1 MEFQNK
7 VTDKEQDD
15 LQFLGFFGIIKE
27 SIKII
32 LIWSKI
38 FIQITLAFILP
49 NSCLFLANNW
59 VSMLLLSK
67 ITPNSSSLPN
77 HQVGFSTY
85 NNFSNSMNS
94 EQTTLWI
101 IKLLYMIV
109 STIFSLFIVSAIVYT
124 VACIYTRK
132 SITFRKVVSVVP
144 KVWKRLMITFL
155 CNFCIV
161 FACMFVFIIIVCI
174 FLFIYTMFL
183 IQKVTSGQ
191 VGIYVVL
198 AILTLLFMVG
208 FFYMVMVWQ
217 LANVI
222 SVMENEYGF
231 KALKKSK
238 KLIKGKLGIAFS
250 ILVAINICGIL
261 ISEMSK
267 KFAGVGLVVKLS
279 YGIPSVVLWSLLTL
293 FSVVIQ
299 TIFYLVCK
307 SYHHESIDKSMLADH
322 LNVYLGEYIPLKN
335 EDIQLE
341 RFQV

>member
-7 VTDKEQDD
+7 VIDREQDD

-32 LIWSKI
+32 LTCSKI
-38 FIQITLAFILP
+38 FFQITLAFILP
-49 NSCLFLANNW
+49 HSCLFLANNW

-94 EQTTLWI
+94 NQTTLWI

-109 STIFSLFIVSAIVYT
+109 STILSLFIVSGVVYT

-132 SITFRKVVSVVP
+132 SVTFRKVLSVVP

-155 CNFCIV
+155 CNFCIF
-161 FACMFVFIIIVCI
+161 FAFIFVFILILGI

-183 IQKVTSGQ
+183 MQKVTSGQ
-191 VGIYVVL
+191 VGIYVIVG
-198 AILTLLFMVG
+198 ILTILFMVG
-208 FFYMVMVWQ
+208 FFYLVMVWQ

-250 ILVAINICGIL
+250 ILLVINICAIL
-261 ISEMSK
+261 ISEMIK
-267 KFAGVGLVVKLS
+267 KFVGVGLVVKIS
-279 YGIPSVVLWSLLTL
+279 YGIPSVMLWSLVTL
-293 FSVVIQ
+293 FSVVAQ

-307 SYHHESIDKSMLADH
+307 SYHRESIDKSLLGDH
-322 LNVYLGEYIPLKN
+322 LDVFVGEYVPLKN
-335 EDIQLE
+335 EDIQLDH
-341 RFQV
+341 FHV

>member
-1 MEFQNK
+1 MES
-7 VTDKEQDD
+7 EQGD
-15 LQFLGFFGIIKE
+15 LQFLGFLGIFKH
-27 SIKII
+27 SLKII
-32 LIWSKI
+32 LKWSKI
-38 FIQITLAFILP
+38 FFQITLAFILP
-49 NSCLFLANNW
+49 NSFLFLANHW
-59 VSMLLLSK
+59 ISELLFHKIHHNYSTLQFNQFNSQISTHISK
-67 ITPNSSSLPN
+67 SISKEWA
-77 HQVGFSTY
+77 TY
-85 NNFSNSMNS
+85 
-94 EQTTLWI
+94 WI
-101 IKLLYMIV
+101 IKSIYFIFSM
-109 STIFSLFIVSAIVYT
+109 IFSLFSISAVVYT